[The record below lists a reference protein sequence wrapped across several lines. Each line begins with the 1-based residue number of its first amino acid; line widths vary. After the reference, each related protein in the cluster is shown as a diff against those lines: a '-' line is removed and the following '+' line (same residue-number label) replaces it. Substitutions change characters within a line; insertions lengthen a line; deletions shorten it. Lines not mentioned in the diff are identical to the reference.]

1 MDMSPEVKGHIA
13 GMIFYSVLSISITC
27 LIFMLVVF
35 LVTDWS
41 GVQEHIG
48 ECVIASA
55 ITTLGW
61 FHQISQ

>member
-13 GMIFYSVLSISITC
+13 EIIFYSVLSISITC
-27 LIFMLVVF
+27 LIFMLMVF

-41 GVQEHIG
+41 GAQGHIG

-55 ITTLGW
+55 ITTLEW
-61 FHQISQ
+61 SHQLSQ